1 MNAKQQAA
9 AQDQRLIDGG
19 LEMPVLGFHR
29 PVLMG
34 LTAIVTAGIHAV
46 MADEGIIAL
55 GHVFALIDSQIT
67 ECGREAVGPVVLRHA
82 AQLVVRRA
90 TRGLG
95 RQVLGQGREA
105 FAAKNHADMWPP
117 EVAFGGCRP

>member
-29 PVLMG
+29 PILVG
-34 LTAIVTAGIHAV
+34 LTTVVAAGVHAV

-67 ECGREAVGPVVLRHA
+67 ESGREAVGAVVLRHA

-90 TRGLG
+90 TRGPG
-95 RQVLGQGREA
+95 SQVLGQGREA
-105 FAAKNHADMWPP
+105 FAAKNHADMLPP
-117 EVAFGGCRP
+117 KVAFGGCRP